1 MIPVKEI
8 VLMFKINIFFV
19 ILLLSAITI
28 SAQTDTTNSLQNDPD
43 ESIYQLYINPLLNQH
58 KLFLG
63 QDEFEIYEEESFY
76 IDKFAGRLSDSKS
89 ITELKLEMTEYLKRR
104 QTLIPNYDL
113 GDFGKYLGYA
123 QTFAVVL
130 MAIAHISKY
139 GFK

>member
-1 MIPVKEI
+1 
-8 VLMFKINIFFV
+8 MFKINIFFV
-19 ILLLSAITI
+19 ILHLVLSAITI
-28 SAQTDTTNSLQNDPD
+28 SAQTDTTNSAQNDPNA
-43 ESIYQLYINPLLNQH
+43 SIYQLHINPLLYQH

-63 QDEFEIYEEESFY
+63 QDEFDIYEEESFY
-76 IDKFAGRLSDSKS
+76 MDKFEKMPSDSKS
-89 ITELKLEMTEYLKRR
+89 LTRLKLEMTEYLQSR
-104 QTLIPNYDL
+104 QALIPNYDL